1 MCVSPQFFG
10 PYTNDALFETDDR
23 YCHLGF
29 HIEDLGCCRVI
40 QHSLWGTHVFV
51 GTIFTNAPPD
61 GHIMERLL
69 GREMGSQPQPDLYS
83 EAREAIREGT
93 LTPCRSAPGQ

>member
-51 GTIFTNAPPD
+51 GTIFTNAPPE

-69 GREMGSQPQPDLYS
+69 GREMGSQPQPDL
-83 EAREAIREGT
+83 
-93 LTPCRSAPGQ
+93 